1 MSNFNY
7 ERYKD
12 IVGAVKYL
20 GEKLEEANE
29 SNYTSSEIEDIG
41 CKLISA
47 GNRLRMYIKHS
58 KIGGE

>member
-12 IVGAVKYL
+12 IVGAVKFL

-41 CKLISA
+41 CKLTSIS
-47 GNRLRMYIKHS
+47 NILRLHIRQN
-58 KIGGE
+58 GGE

>member
-1 MSNFNY
+1 MSKINY

-12 IVGAVKYL
+12 IVNAVKFL

-29 SNYTSSEIEDIG
+29 SNYTSSEIKDIG

-47 GNRLRMYIKHS
+47 GNILRMYGHS
-58 KIGGE
+58 TGGE

>member
-29 SNYTSSEIEDIG
+29 SNYTSSDIEDIG
-41 CKLISA
+41 CKLISI
-47 GNRLRMYIKHS
+47 GNRLRMYIRHS
-58 KIGGE
+58 KVGGE

>member
-12 IVGAVKYL
+12 IVNAVKFL

-29 SNYTSSEIEDIG
+29 SNYISPEIEDIG
-41 CKLISA
+41 CKLVSA
-47 GNRLRMYIKHS
+47 GNILRMHIRQN
-58 KIGGE
+58 GGE